1 MSSEADI
8 SSDDTVY
15 PDLSEQIGANN
26 RMKSQVANNTSK
38 NRVTILDP
46 ASGATSIFNTVESYQ
61 SNSDFEKRI
70 FRELHILSLK
80 IDDISEGINVLLKT
94 KADETRT
101 LVCNDIP
108 EIMKSFLVNDSSLT
122 ELEN

>member
-61 SNSDFEKRI
+61 SNSGL
-70 FRELHILSLK
+70 ELHPDKDNLHLIFHNLILHYIYTCIIK
-80 IDDISEGINVLLKT
+80 IQL
-94 KADETRT
+94 
-101 LVCNDIP
+101 
-108 EIMKSFLVNDSSLT
+108 
-122 ELEN
+122 